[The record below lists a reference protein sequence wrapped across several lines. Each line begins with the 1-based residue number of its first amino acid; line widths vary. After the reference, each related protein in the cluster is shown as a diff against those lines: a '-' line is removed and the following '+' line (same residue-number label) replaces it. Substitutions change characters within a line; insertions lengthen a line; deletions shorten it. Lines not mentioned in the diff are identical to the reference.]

1 MKGSRETMKT
11 GDQTLVKQINKSIV
25 LSTIEKKSPISRAQI
40 SKETGLNKATVSNLV
55 SDLIADELVNELG
68 QGQSSGGRKPVML
81 YFNTHAG
88 YAIGLDLGVN
98 YILAVLTEL
107 SGEIVEEIS
116 VPLSG
121 KDAEH
126 VIQTLSSLVS
136 TLIGKAPQSPYG
148 VVGIGIG
155 APGIV
160 DPEGHILF
168 TPYLELSEV
177 NLKQILEEKFN
188 IPTVIDN
195 EANTGA
201 LGEHLYGA
209 GKNAINLIYVSVGI
223 GIGTGIIMNGQL
235 YKGAT
240 GISGEMGHLTI
251 EVNGR
256 KCSCGNRGC
265 WELYASESA
274 LLKEAKKMELFKKD
288 DSITLESIESEAKK
302 GNKDVLR
309 LLHSIGEYNG
319 IGLANIIN
327 TFNPDMLIIGNRMA
341 RFENWITNP
350 IKSVLDE
357 RLSSFH
363 RNSVNLKIS
372 SLGKYSNA
380 LGASAIVSSRFLDI
394 NRVEVI

>member
-1 MKGSRETMKT
+1 MRGILYKMKT
-11 GDQTLVKQINKSIV
+11 GDLTLVKQINKSIV
-25 LSTIEKKSPISRAQI
+25 LNEIEKKGPISRAQI
-40 SKETGLNKATVSNLV
+40 SKDTGLNKTTVSTMV
-55 SDLIADELVNELG
+55 SELIEDKLVNELG

-88 YAIGLDLGVN
+88 YAIGIDLGVN
-98 YILAVLTEL
+98 YILAVLTDL
-107 SGEIVEEIS
+107 SGEIVEEES
-116 VPLSG
+116 MPLSG
-121 KDAEH
+121 QSAEE
-126 VIQTLSSLVS
+126 IMQALRSLIRS
-136 TLIGKAPQSPYG
+136 LIEKSPDSPYG

-160 DPEGHILF
+160 DPEGLILF
-168 TPYLELSEV
+168 TPYLDLNQV
-177 NLKQILEEKFN
+177 NLKQILEDEFN
-188 IPTVIDN
+188 IPTLIDN

-209 GKNAINLIYVSVGI
+209 GKNAMNLIYVSVGI
-223 GIGTGIIMNGQL
+223 GIGTGIIINGQL

-274 LLKEAKKMELFKKD
+274 LLTEAKKLEYFKD
-288 DSITLESIESEAKK
+288 TSSITLDHIESEAKK

-309 LLHSIGEYNG
+309 LLHTIGEYNG
-319 IGLANIIN
+319 VGLVNIIN

-341 RFENWITNP
+341 RFENWIMNP
-350 IKSVLDE
+350 IKSVLDD
-357 RLSSFH
+357 RLSAFH
-363 RNSVNLKIS
+363 GNAVNLTVS

-380 LGASAIVSSRFLDI
+380 LGASAFVISKFLDI
-394 NRVEVI
+394 NRVKVI

>member
-1 MKGSRETMKT
+1 MKT

-25 LSTIEKKSPISRAQI
+25 LGTIEKKGPISRAQI
-40 SKETGLNKATVSNLV
+40 SKETGLNKATVSTMV

-88 YAIGLDLGVN
+88 YAIGIDLGVN

-107 SGEIVEEIS
+107 GGEIVEEIS

-121 KDAEH
+121 KGTEE
-126 VIQTLSSLVS
+126 VIHTLNFLVS
-136 TLIGKAPQSPYG
+136 TLIPKAPQSPYG

-160 DPEGHILF
+160 DPDGHILF

-209 GKNAINLIYVSVGI
+209 GKNAMNLIYVSVGI
-223 GIGTGIIMNGQL
+223 GIGTGIIINGQL
-235 YKGAT
+235 YKGAA

-251 EVNGR
+251 EMNGK

-274 LLKEAKKMELFKKD
+274 LVAKAQKLDVFKNTP
-288 DSITLESIESEAKK
+288 SITLEIIEAEAKK
-302 GNKDVLR
+302 GDKEVLR

-341 RFENWITNP
+341 RFENWIMNP
-350 IKSVLDE
+350 IKHVMND
-357 RLSSFH
+357 RLSPFH
-363 RNSVNLKIS
+363 RKSVNLTVS

-380 LGASAIVSSRFLDI
+380 LGASAFVISKFLDI
-394 NRVEVI
+394 NRVKVI

>member
-1 MKGSRETMKT
+1 MKT